1 MICPYC
7 LNKISKNS
15 GICRHCESELPAL
28 YVKYAGHHSPLLISL
43 VGFSAH
49 GKTTYIAA
57 LLRELGQRLP
67 NIWTGFFQQG
77 IDRASVEIMRDY
89 RSLMEAGMMPEAT
102 RLSFPHP
109 RIYRLAQIP
118 IYGDQQIV
126 VYDSAGETFEDDL
139 GFERYAHHAAK
150 ARSILF
156 LISIHDLEDS
166 VSLSMYRLLDNYI
179 RGMERLRSKT
189 HDQHLIVVY
198 TKADTLS
205 GDFLQRWP
213 QIESYLKSDTD
224 DSLRDLQGY
233 YKNMATISSMLYD
246 FTVNQLDAQ
255 NFINLAET
263 HFKSVRYSMVS
274 ALGSQP
280 DENYRLTAS
289 WQPVRVIDP
298 LLWIL
303 KNSESRVN
311 SIIRSITNL
320 FTRNHDVTGQLD
332 SVEPVWLHP
341 HSLQDITQ
349 LSNDE
354 INKTYHL
361 DILHSNSDVAH
372 LIAISKDVRMALASD
387 SVDSKRQGLSNA
399 ITGLKILRRHLS
411 KNRNRETDKWLL
423 VVEDWQQVLL
433 TFLDTLHR
441 ESLIVNPYQVGR
453 PISFERHGLFKG
465 RTELT
470 ELITRALMSQNV
482 PAIVLHGPRRM
493 GKTSLLLN
501 LPKRLPWFII
511 PVFVDLQRPSATEDV
526 ASLLNEIAQKIITY
540 SRIYR
545 QLEIADCR
553 LDDFRNAPFRQFSTW
568 LESSALP
575 KIKDSKILLCF
586 DEYEKLSQAI
596 DAGRIDERFLD
607 ELRYTMQHREA
618 LNLLFADVE
627 TLEDL
632 GPNWSSYFINAY
644 PVKIGYLSVN
654 ESEQLIRN
662 PDPDSIF
669 SLEYSDEAVN
679 KILDLTRGH
688 PYLIQLLCSIVVD
701 FVNEYQTTVATND
714 IVEMAQQKAMEA
726 GELYFRNVWD
736 EFAGVDEKS
745 VFHGR
750 ALLRQTAIEPLP
762 VDQLPDTAGV
772 SVALER
778 LVHLMILEKR
788 DGVLY
793 HQIPLIGDWVLNHA
807 PVE

>member
-7 LNKISKNS
+7 LNEIPKNS

-28 YVKYAGHHSPLLISL
+28 YVKYAARHSPLLISM

-49 GKTTYIAA
+49 GKSTYTAA
-57 LLRELGQRLP
+57 LLRELGQRFP
-67 NIWTGFFQQG
+67 RIWSGFDSAGVDQ
-77 IDRASVEIMRDY
+77 ASIERMRDY
-89 RSLMEAGMMPEAT
+89 RSLMEAGEMPAPT
-102 RLSFPHP
+102 PPRTPHP
-109 RIYRLAQIP
+109 HIYRLGQIP

-126 VYDSAGETFEDDL
+126 VYDSAGESFEHDSW
-139 GFERYAHHAAK
+139 FESYAHHATK

-156 LISIHDLEDS
+156 LISVHDLEDS
-166 VSLSMYRLLDNYI
+166 ISLGMYRLLDNYI
-179 RGMERLRSKT
+179 RGMERLSTRT
-189 HDQHLIVVY
+189 NDQHLIVVY
-198 TKADTLS
+198 TKADTLIS
-205 GDFLQRWP
+205 NFLQSWP
-213 QIESYLKSDTD
+213 QIEGYLKSDTD

-233 YKNMATISSMLYD
+233 YRNMATISSVLYD
-246 FTVNQLDAQ
+246 FTVNQLGAQ

-263 HFKSVRYSMVS
+263 NFKSVRYSMVS

-280 DENYRLTAS
+280 DKNHRLMVS

-320 FTRNHDVTGQLD
+320 FTRKHDVTAQLD

-341 HSLQDITQ
+341 HSLQDIAQ

-361 DILHSNSDVAH
+361 DILHSNSDAAH
-372 LIAISKDVRMALASD
+372 LITISKDVRMALASD
-387 SVDSKRQGLSNA
+387 SADSKRQGLSNA
-399 ITGLKILRRHLS
+399 ITGLKILRRYLS
-411 KNRNRETDKWLL
+411 KSSNKETDKWLL
-423 VVEDWQQVLL
+423 VVEDWQRVLVA
-433 TFLDTLHR
+433 FLDTLYK

-470 ELITRALMSQNV
+470 ELITRTLMSQNV

-511 PVFVDLQRPSATEDV
+511 PVFVDLQRPSTTEDV

-540 SRIYR
+540 SRIYG
-545 QLEIADCR
+545 QLEIDDCR

-596 DAGRIDERFLD
+596 NVGRIDERFLD

-618 LNLLFADVE
+618 LNLLFAGVE

-644 PVKIGYLSVN
+644 PLKIEYLSVN

-662 PDPDSIF
+662 PDPDSKF

-701 FVNEYQTTVATND
+701 FVNEYRTSVATGD
-714 IVEMAQQKAMEA
+714 IVEMAHQKAMEA

-736 EFAGVDEKS
+736 EFVGVDEES
-745 VFHGR
+745 IFHGR
-750 ALLRQTAIEPLP
+750 ALLRQTALEPLP
-762 VDQLPDTAGV
+762 VDQLPNVPGI

-778 LVHLMILEKR
+778 LVHLMILEQK
-788 DGVLY
+788 DGFLY
-793 HQIPLIGDWVLNHA
+793 HQVPLIGDWVLNRA